1 MPASFLGELLGTMIL
16 VLLGNGALASAL
28 LNQTRARA
36 LGTGW
41 FAIAGGWAFGITAGM
56 LVAQAA
62 GSPTPELN
70 PALTL
75 AFWLRGELAL
85 VEALLHMLAQL
96 SGAFLGAL
104 LVWLAY
110 LPHWA
115 VTSDAQR
122 KLACFSTSPSI
133 GSASAQIIS
142 EIIASFVLVYVLLSI
157 YSPSSPFGGNL
168 ELGVAPLLVGALFWG
183 LGLALG
189 GPSHYALNPARDLGP
204 RLAYTLLPLNEKVA
218 GHWRYAWMPV
228 VGPLVGGLLASLVA
242 WAVGL

>member
-1 MPASFLGELLGTMIL
+1 MPSSFLGELLGTMIL

-36 LGTGW
+36 LGTSWLGVT
-41 FAIAGGWAFGITAGM
+41 GGWALGITTGM

-85 VEALLHMLAQL
+85 VDALLHMLAQL

-110 LPHWA
+110 LPYWA
-115 VTSDAQR
+115 VTNDAQR
-122 KLACFSTSPSI
+122 SLACFSTSPSV
-133 GSASAQIIS
+133 GPPSAHMIS
-142 EIIASFVLVYVLLSI
+142 EIIATFVLVYVLLSL

-168 ELGVAPLLVGALFWG
+168 ELGIAPLLVGAVLWG

-189 GPSHYALNPARDLGP
+189 GSSHYAINPARDLGP
-204 RLAYTLLPLNEKVA
+204 RLAYTLLPISAKVA
-218 GHWRYAWMPV
+218 GHWRYAWVPV
-228 VGPLVGGLLASLVA
+228 LGPLVGGLLATLVA